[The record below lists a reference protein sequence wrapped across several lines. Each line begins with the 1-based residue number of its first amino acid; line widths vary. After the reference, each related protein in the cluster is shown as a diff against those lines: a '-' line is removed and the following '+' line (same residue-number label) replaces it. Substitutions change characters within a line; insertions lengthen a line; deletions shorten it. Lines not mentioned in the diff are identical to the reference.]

1 MSSLEW
7 AATYFGVMKTGA
19 AVAPLTFRF
28 ASSDIKYVADVP
40 SSEVLIFDSGF
51 LRKIQ
56 PVQRGI
62 DYVKYY
68 ICVGEDVLPDVTS
81 YSGVLQ
87 NACLSQGMVWGW
99 PEWGTQRLSK

>member
-1 MSSLEW
+1 MKRSEVVIHLLTNSLEW
-7 AATYFGVMKTGA
+7 IATYFGVIKDGA
-19 AVAPLTFRF
+19 SVSPVAFCF

-51 LRKIQ
+51 LPKIQ

-87 NACLSQGMVWGW
+87 NACLSQGMV
-99 PEWGTQRLSK
+99 